1 MPMRLE
7 IVTAERV
14 LFQGD
19 VDAVVAPGIDGEI
32 GILPKH
38 AALMTVLQ
46 PGELRYRTGDG
57 EESFA
62 VTGGFIDVHGD
73 KVSRSRGRGGAG
85 GRDRPCKGR
94 GSRLSRSTA
103 HRRASGRRRPRTGTA
118 FAAQGAGTAKRDAPP
133 ARRRSAAAGARL
145 PGLRQ
150 SATLRLQLPL
160 RPRAG
165 SGSTSSTAVRRRGLR
180 SVSAPRSGR
189 LQTSARS

>member
-57 EESFA
+57 EESFV

-73 KVSRSRGRGGAG
+73 KVSVLADAAERADEIDLARAEEAVSR
-85 GRDRPCKGR
+85 
-94 GSRLSRSTA
+94 
-103 HRRASGRRRPRTGTA
+103 
-118 FAAQGAGTAKRDAPP
+118 
-133 ARRRSAAAGARL
+133 ARQRIAE
-145 PGLRQ
+145 RQ
-150 SATLRLQLPL
+150 SEVDLERALHSLHRAQVRLNVT
-160 RPRAG
+160 R
-165 SGSTSSTAVRRRGLR
+165 RRRGAGVPQR
-180 SVSAPRSGR
+180 ERGSQA
-189 LQTSARS
+189 